1 MAVRWYA
8 DTEHT
13 TGTSGTVVV
22 MANTSTGPAGIALAG
37 LTKSFRTGQGVVH
50 AVRGIDLTIAPG
62 ETVALLGP
70 NGAGKSTT
78 IDMLLGLLPPD
89 AGSVSLFGMTPRE
102 AVNGGAVGAMLQV
115 GSLIRDLSVRE
126 LVTMMAALY
135 PNPLPVDEVLEL
147 TGAKEFAGQRT
158 QKLSGGQSQRV
169 RFAVALVSNPD
180 LLVLDEPTVAMDV
193 EGRHAFWTTM
203 RGFAA
208 CGRTVLFATHYLEEA
223 DAYAD
228 RVILMAR
235 GRVVADGPASEIKA
249 TVGARTIQAT
259 LPSVDRSGLAHLP
272 GVSGL
277 ETRGEMVVLRCAD
290 SDAALR
296 ALLAGYPQVRDIEVT
311 GARLEEAFLQLTGDD
326 LEESVR

>member
-1 MAVRWYA
+1 MATNPR
-8 DTEHT
+8 
-13 TGTSGTVVV
+13 S
-22 MANTSTGPAGIALAG
+22 GPAGVTLAG

-50 AVRGIDLTIAPG
+50 AVRGLDISIAPG

-89 AGSVSLFGMTPRE
+89 AGTIAVFGMAPRQ
-102 AVNGGAVGAMLQV
+102 AVQAGAVGAMLQV

-147 TGAKEFAGQRT
+147 TGTASFARQRT

-208 CGRTVLFATHYLEEA
+208 RGATVLFATHYLEEA
-223 DAYAD
+223 DSHAD
-228 RVILMAR
+228 RIILMAR
-235 GRVVADGPASEIKA
+235 GTVVADGPASEIKA
-249 TVGARTIQAT
+249 VVGSRTIQAT
-259 LPSVDRSGLAHLP
+259 LPGADPARLAGLP
-272 GVSGL
+272 GVGGVD
-277 ETRGEMVVLRCAD
+277 TRGEMVVLRCAD
-290 SDAALR
+290 SDTALR
-296 ALLAGYPQVRDIEVT
+296 ALLAGYPQARDIEVT
-311 GARLEEAFLQLTGDD
+311 GARLEQAFLQLTGDAPAG
-326 LEESVR
+326 SVTEKGLR

>member
-1 MAVRWYA
+1 M
-8 DTEHT
+8 T
-13 TGTSGTVVV
+13 TTTR
-22 MANTSTGPAGIALAG
+22 TGPAGIALSG
-37 LTKSFRTGQGVVH
+37 LEKSFRTAQGVVP
-50 AVRGIDLTIAPG
+50 AVRGVDIAIAPG

-89 AGSVSLFGMTPRE
+89 RGTVSLFGMTPRA
-102 AVNGGAVGAMLQV
+102 AVNAGAVGAMLQV

-126 LVTMMAALY
+126 LVTMMAGLY
-135 PNPLPVDEVLEL
+135 PDPLPVDEVLEL
-147 TGAKEFAGQRT
+147 SGCTGFARQRT

-208 CGRTVLFATHYLEEA
+208 RGKTVVFATHYLEEA

-249 TVGARTIQAT
+249 TVGTRTIQAT
-259 LPSVDRSGLAHLP
+259 LPDADPARLAALP
-272 GVSGL
+272 GVTAAD
-277 ETRGEMVVLRCAD
+277 TRGEMAILRCAD
-290 SDAALR
+290 SDTALR
-296 ALLAGYPQVRDIEVT
+296 RFLADYPLARDIEVT
-311 GARLEEAFLQLTGDD
+311 GARLEQAFLALTGDD
-326 LEESVR
+326 SEENDR